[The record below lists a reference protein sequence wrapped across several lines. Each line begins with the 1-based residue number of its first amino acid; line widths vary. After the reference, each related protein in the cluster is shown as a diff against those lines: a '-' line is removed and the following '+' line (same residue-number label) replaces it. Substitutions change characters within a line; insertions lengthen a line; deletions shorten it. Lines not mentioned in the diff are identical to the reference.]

1 MSLIPDL
8 KGTTNT
14 SFTLNA
20 GASQIGSDWRTI
32 LQLPATGQGA
42 YLTFTLPPN
51 YGTSGQ
57 ILQTDGTGVMTWV
70 TNTGGSG
77 SSGLSFAQTTAIA
90 MLRL

>member
-1 MSLIPDL
+1 
-8 KGTTNT
+8 
-14 SFTLNA
+14 
-20 GASQIGSDWRTI
+20 

-42 YLTFTLPPN
+42 NLTFTLPPN